1 LLLYSSPG
9 RRDDKIADAER
20 IDGKYALMSTRT
32 TMSANEIISAYY
44 DKDGI
49 EKAFCCIK
57 QPIGLRPIRHWLDGR
72 VKAHIFICYLSYLL
86 MKALEYKL
94 KKGRLKMN
102 AENSRKQLS
111 RVKYVVVTNPDGEV
125 TTSRLSIPSL
135 EQREIMDVRGVE
147 YIKSET

>member
-1 LLLYSSPG
+1 
-9 RRDDKIADAER
+9 
-20 IDGKYALMSTRT
+20 
-32 TMSANEIISAYY
+32 
-44 DKDGI
+44 
-49 EKAFCCIK
+49 
-57 QPIGLRPIRHWLDGR
+57 
-72 VKAHIFICYLSYLL
+72 

-111 RVKYVVVTNPDGEV
+111 RVKYVVVTNPDGEI